1 MLQRTDGF
9 DAQSTVSDC
18 TMSKKI
24 DDDLWSLE
32 HETLPEPIAELT
44 FPNGD
49 GYIRDKKIKSKKYEK
64 RLEKLQIELVK
75 LQRWVREKGERVV
88 LVFEGRDAAGKGG
101 TIRRFMLNLN
111 PRYAHV
117 VALSKPSDVEQG
129 QWYFQRYIDHLPTT
143 GDMCFYDRSWY
154 NRAGVERV
162 FGFCTEDQVQDFF
175 MEAPVFEGMLQREG
189 IHLFKFWLT
198 VERAEQLKRFY
209 ERKDN
214 PLKQW
219 KLSPIDHKSV
229 GKWDDYT
236 RAIADMFRNTDTP
249 HAPWTVLDA
258 NDQKRARL
266 NAIRVV
272 LNAFDYDGKDEES
285 IGKLDKDLV
294 WSGQEFLDHRGW

>member
-1 MLQRTDGF
+1 MLQQTDGF
-9 DAQSTVSDC
+9 DAPSTVSDC

-24 DDDLWSLE
+24 DDELWSLE
-32 HETLPEPIAELT
+32 HETLPGPIAELT

-49 GYIRDKKIKSKKYEK
+49 SYIRDKKIKNKKYEK

-75 LQRWVREKGERVV
+75 LQRWIREKGERVV

-143 GDMCFYDRSWY
+143 GDMSFYDRSWY

-272 LNAFDYDGKDEES
+272 LNAFDYDGKDEEN
-285 IGKLDKDLV
+285 IGKLDEDLV

>member
-1 MLQRTDGF
+1 LADKTSIPGE
-9 DAQSTVSDC
+9 
-18 TMSKKI
+18 
-24 DDDLWSLE
+24 LWSLDFDE
-32 HETLPEPIAELT
+32 LPKEIEALT
-44 FPNGD
+44 FPDGG
-49 GYIRDKKIKSKKYEK
+49 GYIRDKRLKGSKYDE
-64 RLEKLQIELVK
+64 RLEALQIELVK

-101 TIRRFMLNLN
+101 TIQRFMMNLN

-117 VALSKPSDVEQG
+117 VALAKPSDVEQG
-129 QWYFQRYIDHLPTT
+129 QWYFQRYIDHLPTK

-162 FGFCTEDQVQDFF
+162 FGFCTGEQVEDFF
-175 MEAPVFEGMLQREG
+175 MEAPVFEGMLKREG

-209 ERKDN
+209 ERKTN

-219 KLSPIDHKSV
+219 KLSPIDYKSV
-229 GKWDDYT
+229 AKWDDYT
-236 RAIADMFRNTDTP
+236 AAIADMFRNTDTP

-272 LNAFDYDGKDEES
+272 LNAFDYDGKDAAN
-285 IGKLDKDLV
+285 IGEIDKDLV
-294 WSGQEFLDHRGW
+294 WTGQEFLDHRGW

>member
-1 MLQRTDGF
+1 MADKTSIPDE
-9 DAQSTVSDC
+9 
-18 TMSKKI
+18 
-24 DDDLWSLE
+24 LWSLDFDD
-32 HETLPEPIAELT
+32 LPKEIDALT
-44 FPNGD
+44 FPD
-49 GYIRDKKIKSKKYEK
+49 GGSYIRDKKLSGKKYDK
-64 RLEKLQIELVK
+64 QLEALQIELVT

-101 TIRRFMLNLN
+101 TIQRFMMNLN

-117 VALSKPSDVEQG
+117 VALAKPSDVEQG
-129 QWYFQRYIDHLPTT
+129 QWYFQRYIDHLPTK

-162 FGFCTEDQVQDFF
+162 FGFCTEEQVEDFF
-175 MEAPVFEGMLQREG
+175 MEAPVFEGMLKREG

-198 VERAEQLKRFY
+198 LERAEQLKRFY
-209 ERKDN
+209 ERKTN

-219 KLSPIDHKSV
+219 KLSPIDYKSV
-229 GKWDDYT
+229 AKWDDYT
-236 RAIADMFRNTDTP
+236 AAIADMFRNTDTP

-272 LNAFDYDGKDEES
+272 LNAFDYDGKDAEN
-285 IGKLDKDLV
+285 IGEIDKDLV
-294 WSGQEFLDHRGW
+294 WTGQEFLDHRGW

>member
-1 MLQRTDGF
+1 MADKTTIPDE
-9 DAQSTVSDC
+9 
-18 TMSKKI
+18 
-24 DDDLWSLE
+24 LWSLDFDE
-32 HETLPEPIAELT
+32 LPKEIEALT
-44 FPNGD
+44 FPDGG
-49 GYIRDKKIKSKKYEK
+49 GYIRNKKLKGSKYDEQ
-64 RLEKLQIELVK
+64 LEALQIELVK

-101 TIRRFMLNLN
+101 TIQRFMMNLN

-129 QWYFQRYIDHLPTT
+129 QWYFQRYIDHLPTK
-143 GDMCFYDRSWY
+143 GEMRFYDRSWY

-162 FGFCTEDQVQDFF
+162 FGFCTEEQVEDFF
-175 MEAPVFEGMLQREG
+175 MEAPVFEGMLKREG

-198 VERAEQLKRFY
+198 MERAEQLKRFY
-209 ERKDN
+209 ERKTN

-219 KLSPIDHKSV
+219 KLSPIDYELV
-229 GKWDDYT
+229 AKWDDYT
-236 RAIADMFRNTDTP
+236 AAIADMFRNTDTP

-272 LNAFDYDGKDEES
+272 LDAFDYDGKDAAN
-285 IGKLDKDLV
+285 IGEIDKDLV
-294 WSGQEFLDHRGW
+294 WTGQDYLDLKGW

>member
-1 MLQRTDGF
+1 MEK
-9 DAQSTVSDC
+9 
-18 TMSKKI
+18 MSKKI
-24 DDDLWSLE
+24 DESLWSLE
-32 HETLPEPIAELT
+32 HDALPEPIAELT
-44 FPNGD
+44 FSNGG
-49 GYIRDKKIKSKKYEK
+49 GYVRSKKIKKKKYEK

-75 LQRWVREKGERVV
+75 LQRWIRANQERVV

-117 VALSKPSDVEQG
+117 VALAKPSDVEQG
-129 QWYFQRYIDHLPTT
+129 QWYFQRYIDYLPTR

-209 ERKDN
+209 ERKTN

-219 KLSPIDHKSV
+219 KLSPIDTKSV
-229 GKWDDYT
+229 AKWDDYT
-236 RAIADMFRNTDTP
+236 KAIADMFRNTDTP

-272 LNAFDYDGKDEES
+272 LNAFEYDGKDEEN
-285 IGKLDKDLV
+285 IGKLDEDLV
-294 WSGQEFLDHRGW
+294 WTGLDFLDQRGW

>member
-1 MLQRTDGF
+1 VADKTTIPDEM
-9 DAQSTVSDC
+9 
-18 TMSKKI
+18 
-24 DDDLWSLE
+24 WSLDFDE
-32 HETLPEPIAELT
+32 LPKEIEALT
-44 FPNGD
+44 FPDGG
-49 GYIRDKKIKSKKYEK
+49 GYIRNKKLKGSKYDEQ
-64 RLEKLQIELVK
+64 LEALQIELVK

-101 TIRRFMLNLN
+101 TIQRFMMNLN

-129 QWYFQRYIDHLPTT
+129 QWYFQRYIDHLPTK
-143 GDMCFYDRSWY
+143 GEMRFYDRSWY

-162 FGFCTEDQVQDFF
+162 FGFCTEEQVEDFF
-175 MEAPVFEGMLQREG
+175 MEAPVFEGMLKREG

-198 VERAEQLKRFY
+198 MERAEQLKRFY
-209 ERKDN
+209 ERKTN

-219 KLSPIDHKSV
+219 KLSPIDYESV
-229 GKWDDYT
+229 AKWDDYT
-236 RAIADMFRNTDTP
+236 AAIADMFRNTDTP

-272 LNAFDYDGKDEES
+272 LDAFDYDGKDAAN
-285 IGKLDKDLV
+285 IGEIDKDLV
-294 WSGQEFLDHRGW
+294 WTGQDYLDLKGW

>member
-1 MLQRTDGF
+1 MADKTSIPDE
-9 DAQSTVSDC
+9 
-18 TMSKKI
+18 
-24 DDDLWSLE
+24 LWSLDFDE
-32 HETLPEPIAELT
+32 LPKEIDALT
-44 FPNGD
+44 FPD
-49 GYIRDKKIKSKKYEK
+49 GEGYVRDKKLSSKKYDK
-64 RLEKLQIELVK
+64 QLEALQIELVK

-101 TIRRFMLNLN
+101 TIKRFMMNLN
-111 PRYAHV
+111 PRFAHV
-117 VALSKPSDVEQG
+117 VALAKPSDVELG
-129 QWYFQRYIDHLPTT
+129 QWYFQRYIDWLPTT
-143 GDMCFYDRSWY
+143 GDMCFFDRSWY

-162 FGFCTEDQVQDFF
+162 FGFCTEEQVQDFF
-175 MEAPVFEGMLQREG
+175 MEAPVFEGMLRREG

-209 ERKDN
+209 ERKNN

-219 KLSPIDHKSV
+219 KLSPMDYKSV
-229 GKWDDYT
+229 SKWDKYT
-236 RAIADMFRNTDTP
+236 AAIADMFRNTDTP

-272 LNAFDYDGKDEES
+272 LNAFDYDGKDAGN
-285 IGKLDKDLV
+285 IGDIDKDLV